1 MNAPPRTLAG
11 VGLVLTL
18 VAAGPAPAQQCP
30 DGTPPPCVPR
40 LPRGPLAPPID
51 ASTALVVPLSPIGTE
66 PELRRLAA
74 TFSAI
79 VAENLSVGALRARV
93 AEDLASL
100 LIEQRPGAANRRRA
114 GAVVDGTL
122 MKIGAN
128 VRATI
133 LLVHARTGRTLA
145 TVTVE
150 GGADSLL
157 ALADRASV
165 PLLAKWWGAQPAS
178 RFRGGVSTTSL
189 IALRQ
194 YIAAMSAWGHG
205 DRNWRSLLDSAVH
218 SDPDFVAA
226 WAWLSVPEPSP
237 LLATYQLDDLED
249 WAEGP
254 PTGSGIG
261 GDSAR
266 SVLRRYLPRPEEP
279 ITLGETPPVRL
290 AYQLAG
296 RSLEPLHVPATSELP
311 REVYDFPG
319 ESAEEQYLKALALRF
334 GVLVG
339 YTDTLQLAY
348 ARRALVSDST
358 FIRAWQLVLS
368 ALLDIGDTAGTRRLV
383 ERRYPRDSS
392 QARAYL
398 FHLMRSRFADGAPP
412 RRQAAV
418 PRPGS
423 DFVGARQFNL
433 RLERGDTAGAR
444 AVVVQRFGADSAR
457 AASMAAQIASRFAEG
472 ASLSRL
478 IAWHRFRSTLAYGPD
493 TMQGGWPALVAL
505 GMHSRVVAV
514 AGMRLAS
521 LARPVSNVAPSHQQ
535 VMISA
540 QLAAELPPD
549 SQFFPWRYESVAL
562 DSAVRLFA
570 PRASFPA
577 ARAWME
583 RQFLARWIWLVAT
596 LAVQR
601 GDTATARRGTVILDS
616 LASDDTLSA
625 VSTTLRPMA
634 YGVAAELALAAGRRA
649 EAETL
654 LVRALR
660 TSVTCTPARYR
671 WLLASLAAETD
682 RPAYA
687 VRLAHSITVPSRL
700 HSPEHALYYAQALR
714 LEAAMLE
721 RLGRSEE
728 GLTKY
733 REFVLLRSD
742 ADPSLQAEMA
752 EVRAR
757 IAHLESVRSGPPR

>member
-1 MNAPPRTLAG
+1 MSSRPRRHLGTSLLLLVVAVWPALA
-11 VGLVLTL
+11 
-18 VAAGPAPAQQCP
+18 QCP
-30 DGTPPPCVPR
+30 DGTLPPCGPR
-40 LPRGPLAPPID
+40 LPRGPLAAPID

-79 VAENLSVGALRARV
+79 VAENLSVGVLKARV
-93 AEDLASL
+93 AEDLGNL

-150 GGADSLL
+150 GNADSLL

-189 IALRQ
+189 RALRQ
-194 YIAAMSAWGHG
+194 YIAAMSGWGHG
-205 DRNWRSLLDSAVH
+205 DRDWRSLLDSAVH
-218 SDPDFVAA
+218 ADPDFVDA
-226 WAWLSVPEPSP
+226 WAWLSVPEPP
-237 LLATYQLDDLED
+237 PRLATYQIDDLED
-249 WAEGP
+249 WAEEP
-254 PTGSGIG
+254 PGSGIG

-266 SVLRRYLPRPEEP
+266 SVLRRYLPRPEEMF
-279 ITLGETPPVRL
+279 TEGETPPVRL
-290 AYQLAG
+290 VYQLAG
-296 RSLEPLHVPATSELP
+296 RSLERQDGELP
-311 REVYDFPG
+311 NVLYGAPG
-319 ESAEEQYLKALALRF
+319 ASAEEQYLKALALRF
-334 GVLVG
+334 EILVG

-398 FHLMRSRFADGAPP
+398 FHLMRSRFADGPPP

-418 PRPGS
+418 PIPGS
-423 DFVGARQFNL
+423 DFVGAFQFNA

-472 ASLSRL
+472 ASLTRL
-478 IAWHRFRSTLAYGPD
+478 IAWHRFRSALAYGPD
-493 TMQGGWPALVAL
+493 TMRGGWPALLAL
-505 GMHSRVVAV
+505 GMHSRVVAA

-521 LARPVSNVAPSHQQ
+521 LARRGPSVAPSYQQ

-577 ARAWME
+577 ARVRME
-583 RQFLARWIWLVAT
+583 REVLARWTWLVAT

-601 GDTATARRGTVILDS
+601 GDTATARRGTVILDG

-682 RPAYA
+682 RPAFA
-687 VRLAHSITVPSRL
+687 VRLAHSITVPTRL
-700 HSPEHALYYAQALR
+700 HPPEHALYYAQALR

-721 RLGRSEE
+721 RLDRSAEA
-728 GLTKY
+728 LAKY
-733 REFVLLRSD
+733 REFVLLRAD
-742 ADPSLQAEMA
+742 ADPSLQAEVTEA
-752 EVRAR
+752 RAR
-757 IAHLESVRSGPPR
+757 IAHLETVRSGPQR